1 MLVFLTDRSLYAT
14 WLDLR
19 EIYGGRLQ
27 RGSSTSGVL
36 YQGPGEQSQPFRI
49 VTNEMGER
57 ALQGLRIARIET
69 LGQPDPDMVQL
80 AEAMIR

>member
-1 MLVFLTDRSLYAT
+1 MIVFLTDRSLYAT

-27 RGSSTSGVL
+27 RGSNTSGVL
-36 YQGPGEQSQPFRI
+36 YQGPGKQSQPFRI
-49 VTNEMGER
+49 VTNEMGTCKLE
-57 ALQGLRIARIET
+57 GLRIERVEV
-69 LGQPDPDMVQL
+69 LGNPHRKLVQL